1 MVLTISR
8 HQIAKGLLTETS
20 RPFRVCP
27 GLWSPQAAPTSYWRD
42 DLVQELHAGSLP
54 NLFDDGSQLLIGL
67 FEVAWGMG
75 KVGVALKRQNL
86 TKP

>member
-1 MVLTISR
+1 MSR
-8 HQIAKGLLTETS
+8 RQIAKGLLKEAS
-20 RPFRVCP
+20 RPFLVCL

-75 KVGVALKRQNL
+75 SVGVALK
-86 TKP
+86 